1 MRILGVYIVFA
12 LLLTMSVAVISKG
25 GSTEELIVG
34 KWEEVSWK
42 YEKVEGHSDPYW
54 LTEID
59 DKQKY
64 EISQGLIIHQAE
76 VWEFDKDRNLKLIG
90 GNQQEEKVN
99 WKVKGRGNVLELQ
112 HENLVLEDYQIQEI
126 TEDSL
131 VIHFN
136 SDLQVRGIVKM
147 TFRKVEEGKYAQKI

>member
-1 MRILGVYIVFA
+1 MRILAVYIVFGV
-12 LLLTMSVAVISKG
+12 LTVMSFLIVSKG
-25 GSTEELIVG
+25 RSTEELIVG

-59 DKQKY
+59 DRQKF

-76 VWEFDKDRNLKLIG
+76 VWEFDRNRNLKLFG
-90 GNQQEEKVN
+90 ANLSEEKVN
-99 WKVKGRGNVLELQ
+99 WKVKGRGNILELQ

-147 TFRKVEEGKYAQKI
+147 TFKKVEEGRYAQKI

>member
-1 MRILGVYIVFA
+1 MRVLAVYIVFGV
-12 LLLTMSVAVISKG
+12 LTVMSFLILSKG
-25 GSTEELIVG
+25 RSTEELIVG

-42 YEKVEGHSDPYW
+42 YEKVEAQSDPYW

-59 DKQKY
+59 DKQKF

-76 VWEFDKDRNLKLIG
+76 VWEFDRNRNLKLFGI
-90 GNQQEEKVN
+90 NLSEEKVN
-99 WKVKGRGNVLELQ
+99 WKVKGRGNILELQ

-147 TFRKVEEGKYAQKI
+147 TFKKVEGGRYAQKI